1 MRNSIFF
8 FFLFSASLF
17 GQAPTSSVNPES
29 FTSGSISDTSKVR
42 VYSRRD
48 GANRKFEFWKLRLM
62 FAPHARTSP
71 IAYTPSASGNV
82 SNKGEMVVTVAGNPY
97 YIDGYGAAI
106 QTNKLINSSVTSAHI
121 VNSTITTNDILN
133 ATILGEDIGD
143 MDASSG
149 QVLTWTGSTWEPQAG
164 SATSE
169 PSRQI
174 VFGTGSG
181 VDSDT
186 SLILT
191 STKVLTQKVP
201 ILSTSDVTARRVI
214 GYQDPAESDTSDN
227 LYYDKFIYYD
237 PAESYMGSDSLTI
250 GVSLADYGWTMQNY
264 NSSHELNIK
273 SPGGVHLHG
282 GYSPALRTSATFGEG
297 AFSILSE
304 PSASGVGAK
313 LYDHEVFTTQLS
325 GGTYMAHRPI
335 VSGTLAG
342 QAEIGIQSP
351 DTNTV
356 LNSLSIGGNGTGSSF
371 LSLSLGY
378 FNNTPGSTGGRGIKG
393 NRFAAEIRTL
403 GGNKNFSWFSIDHA
417 KNDTTSNFVGFYNRR
432 YYLPNAAPSA
442 TSTTKSRLEWTGE
455 TPAFASTLTNTATL
469 DFPSTAAGTV
479 SDLTVTVTGA
489 ADGDIVQIGVP
500 NAAVSATGSYFAW
513 VSATNTVT
521 IRLKTE
527 ATEDPASASFKV
539 WVIK

>member
-264 NSSHELNIK
+264 NESHVLNLR
-273 SPGGVHLHG
+273 SPGVNLYG
-282 GYSPALRTSATFGEG
+282 GAAPNARVNAEFGGLSYLISSIPATSG
-297 AFSILSE
+297 S
-304 PSASGVGAK
+304 GAK
-313 LYDHEVFTTQLS
+313 YTQEITSSQS
-325 GGTYMAHRPI
+325 GGATTIAHRPTT
-335 VSGTLAG
+335 SNTLAG
-342 QAEIGIQSP
+342 QASISVISP
-351 DTNTV
+351 DTNAVQTR
-356 LNSLSIGGNGTGSSF
+356 LLGGELAAGASYLSF
-371 LSLSLGY
+371 DLGY
-378 FNNTPGSTGGRGIKG
+378 FNNSLNTPYGRGTKG
-393 NRFAAEIRTL
+393 RRFAAEIRTL
-403 GGNKNFSWFSIDHA
+403 GGNKNFSWLSIDHA

-469 DFPSTAAGTV
+469 DFPSTAAGSV

>member
-164 SATSE
+164 NATSE

-186 SLILT
+186 SLTLT
-191 STKVLTQKVP
+191 TTKTLTQKLPTLDTLDLVG
-201 ILSTSDVTARRVI
+201 RRVVTTFNQADAD
-214 GYQDPAESDTSDN
+214 YASVVDFDRFVVNDPASD
-227 LYYDKFIYYD
+227 LG
-237 PAESYMGSDSLTI
+237 PDSLTI
-250 GVSLADYGWTMQNY
+250 GLSSQTYEWQIKVNAANNLVLEAPYTVIQRAAHTTGANTFSEINREYIKLKSWPATATTTGY
-264 NSSHELNIK
+264 NSEQVML
-273 SPGGVHLHG
+273 P
-282 GYSPALRTSATFGEG
+282 TSALTWLNATGSG
-297 AFSILSE
+297 H
-304 PSASGVGAK
+304 ASGVPLQGLYGA
-313 LYDHEVFTTQLS
+313 DTTHGYAFMGNQS
-325 GGTYMAHRPI
+325 IYGI
-335 VSGTLAG
+335 VSGYL
-342 QAEIGIQSP
+342 
-351 DTNTV
+351 TNAASGDMKV
-356 LNSLSIGGNGTGSSF
+356 RGAK
-371 LSLSLGY
+371 
-378 FNNTPGSTGGRGIKG
+378 GGRKAM
-393 NRFAAEIRTL
+393 AARQVVGTKPFDWWAVNIS
-403 GGNKNFSWFSIDHA
+403 GS
-417 KNDTTSNFVGFYNRR
+417 DTTGNLLSFYGHK
-432 YYLPNAAPSA
+432 YAFPNAAPSA

-469 DFPSTAAGTV
+469 DFPSTAAGSV

>member
-17 GQAPTSSVNPES
+17 GQAPTSSVDPES

-82 SNKGEMVVTVAGNPY
+82 SNKGELVVTVAGNPY

-164 SATSE
+164 NATSE

-186 SLILT
+186 SFQYNPSTQRGTHKIKVGNADKIAHRIVAFPNPASVPDTTNLI
-191 STKVLTQKVP
+191 
-201 ILSTSDVTARRVI
+201 
-214 GYQDPAESDTSDN
+214 YQSYSFVDPAGALVSN
-227 LYYDKFIYYD
+227 
-237 PAESYMGSDSLTI
+237 DSLTLGI
-250 GVSLADYGWTMQNY
+250 QMNEYKWRIENHSDYNG
-264 NSSHELNIK
+264 ID
-273 SPGGVHLHG
+273 
-282 GYSPALRTSATFGEG
+282 
-297 AFSILSE
+297 ILS
-304 PSASGVGAK
+304 PSEVTMNAQGTSEVNVNGAWARMQA
-313 LYDHEVFTTQLS
+313 L
-325 GGTYMAHRPI
+325 P
-335 VSGTLAG
+335 SGTLLYDG
-342 QAEIGIQSP
+342 EVQAHPSYTYMKMEP
-351 DTNTV
+351 
-356 LNSLSIGGNGTGSSF
+356 NGTGSGVGVVRMGIIGEDSTHAYTF
-371 LSLSLGY
+371 DGLESVSSKADQFGLVGGY
-378 FNNTPGSTGGRGIKG
+378 LKSAIGTIAGRGIKG
-393 NRFAAEIRTL
+393 SRYALSARQIL
-403 GGNKNFSWFSIDHA
+403 GTKAFDWWSVDHYL
-417 KNDTTSNFVGFYNRR
+417 NDTTSSFVGFYNRR
-432 YYLPNAAPSA
+432 YFLPNAAPS
-442 TSTTKSRLEWTGE
+442 TTTTTKSRLEWTGTGSAT

-489 ADGDIVQIGVP
+489 ADGDMVQIGVP